1 MNYKQHI
8 SLGISLQISFILIMI
23 LWKDWF
29 RLSNIQ
35 DFFQILILICV
46 TPLLCDLDH
55 KHGKLREGVTF
66 FGMMLGLIGVVGYFF
81 GIELIIIMIYGII
94 ISSFSHLIFY
104 ITKHRGFTHSITF
117 CLIISLGVYFL
128 TNSYQFGL
136 LSFVGCYSHLLGD
149 NIFIK
154 FI

>member
-29 RLSNIQ
+29 MINSFIEM
-35 DFFQILILICV
+35 FQILILICV

-66 FGMMLGLIGVVGYFF
+66 FGMMLGLLGVVGHLF
-81 GIELIIIMIYGII
+81 GIELTIIMIYGIV

-104 ITKHRGFTHSITF
+104 ITKHRGFTHTITF
-117 CLIISLGVYFL
+117 CSLFGLLIYLGS
-128 TNSYQFGL
+128 SYQLGL
-136 LSFVGCYSHLLGD
+136 LSFVG
-149 NIFIK
+149 FIHTC
-154 FI
+154 